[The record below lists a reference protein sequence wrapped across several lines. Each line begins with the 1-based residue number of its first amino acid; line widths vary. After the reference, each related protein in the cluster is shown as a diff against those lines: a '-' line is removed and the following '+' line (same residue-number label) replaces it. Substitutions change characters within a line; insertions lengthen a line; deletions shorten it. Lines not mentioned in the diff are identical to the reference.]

1 MKKLDNSCRD
11 ARPSVSTEKYKNKYR
26 IRSARAPFWDY
37 SQEGQYFITI
47 CTVNRE
53 CLFGQIEKHKMILS
67 PIGEIV
73 MREWH
78 KSFDIR
84 LELICDSYIIMPNH
98 LHGILRIEN
107 KIDNMVETHGC
118 ASLPPSPSPSPHK
131 KSGIAYRS
139 PRSISSF
146 VAGFKS
152 SATKYINQYRE
163 TPGSPVWQSRFHD
176 HIIRNDAE
184 YQRIRDY
191 IENNPKNWEHDKFY
205 II

>member
-1 MKKLDNSCRD
+1 M
-11 ARPSVSTEKYKNKYR
+11 TEKYKNKYR
-26 IRSARAPFWDY
+26 IPSARAPFWDY

-47 CTVNRE
+47 CTANRE

-73 MREWH
+73 IREWH
-78 KSFDIR
+78 KSFEIR
-84 LELICDSYIIMPNH
+84 LELFCDSYIIMPNH

-107 KIDNMVETHGC
+107 NIDNNIVQTHGC
-118 ASLPPSPSPSPHK
+118 ASLPSPPPHN

-152 SATKYINQYRE
+152 SATKNINQYRE

-176 HIIRNDAE
+176 HIIRNNAE
-184 YQRIRDY
+184 YQRIRNY
-191 IENNPKNWEHDKFY
+191 IENNPKNWHQDKFY